1 VPSSVRCLV
10 FDFDGVLVDSN
21 AVKREAYFEALRP
34 VGAPP
39 LLVEKIL
46 SDNRHGDRYVVIRE
60 VIRKLPGAGAV
71 GEAAERRVE
80 ECADRYNAI
89 CEEFTATCREM
100 EGASDM
106 LGRLS
111 ARYALYVNSATP
123 EGPLRR
129 VVERRGWGAYF
140 RDVLGRPRTKAENLR
155 DIIAREGLQPT
166 EVIMIGDGAVDLDA
180 ARACGCAF
188 VGLRGNEF
196 DLPEVVVVEA
206 LAELERAIEA
216 MRAGGIDARR

>member
-1 VPSSVRCLV
+1 MPRSVRCLV

-39 LLVEKIL
+39 SLVEKIL

-60 VIRKLPGAGAV
+60 VIRKLPGGGAV

-89 CEEFTATCREM
+89 CEEFTTTCREI
-100 EGASDM
+100 EGASDT
-106 LGRLS
+106 LGRLC

-123 EGPLRR
+123 EVPLRR
-129 VVERRGWGAYF
+129 VVERRGWRAYF
-140 RDVLGRPRTKAENLR
+140 RDVLGRPRTKAENLCE
-155 DIIAREGLQPT
+155 IIAREGLQPT
-166 EVIMIGDGAVDLDA
+166 EVVMIGDGAVDLDA

-188 VGLRGNEF
+188 IGMRGDEF
-196 DLPEVVVVEA
+196 DTPEVIVVED
-206 LAELERAIEA
+206 LAELEQAIEA
-216 MRAGGIDARR
+216 LRAGGIDARR

>member
-39 LLVEKIL
+39 SLVEKIL

-60 VIRKLPGAGAV
+60 VIRKLPGGAV
-71 GEAAERRVE
+71 GEVAERRVE

-100 EGASDM
+100 AGASDT
-106 LGRLS
+106 LRRLS

-155 DIIAREGLQPT
+155 EIIAREGLQPT
-166 EVIMIGDGAVDLDA
+166 EVVMIGDGAVDLDA

-188 VGLRGNEF
+188 VGLRGDEF
-196 DLPEVVVVEA
+196 DLPEVVVVGA

>member
-1 VPSSVRCLV
+1 MPSSVRCLV

-39 LLVEKIL
+39 SLVEKVVN
-46 SDNRHGDRYVVIRE
+46 DNRDGDRYVVIRE
-60 VIRKLPGAGAV
+60 VIRRLPGGGGAGEV
-71 GEAAERRVE
+71 AERRVE

-89 CEEFTATCREM
+89 CEEFTTTCREM
-100 EGASDM
+100 EGASGM
-106 LGRLS
+106 LARLS

-123 EGPLRR
+123 EVPLRR
-129 VVERRGWGAYF
+129 VVERRGWRAYF

-155 DIIAREGLQPT
+155 DIIAREGLTPT
-166 EVIMIGDGAVDLDA
+166 EVVMIGDSAADLDA

-188 VGLRGNEF
+188 VGLRGDAF
-196 DLPEVVVVEA
+196 DTREVVVVER
-206 LAELERAIEA
+206 LAELERAIEKT
-216 MRAGGIDARR
+216 RAGGIDARR